1 MSKILIFRQLKT
13 KFGNN
18 CIGFFQTRKLTIY
31 KMTSARKSYTSKF
44 VKKYNTSLLPAEKFR
59 IINLYQRTVL
69 LKIIYN
75 FRIEI
80 SFMEKYKFL
89 ISKKL
94 HQIYIFNWNNAFLW
108 DCMGKSTCIK
118 KMVAVRNYS
127 TNTIM
132 EKTNRGEWRGEG

>member
-1 MSKILIFRQLKT
+1 
-13 KFGNN
+13 
-18 CIGFFQTRKLTIY
+18 
-31 KMTSARKSYTSKF
+31 MTSARKSYTSKF
-44 VKKYNTSLLPAEKFR
+44 VKKYSTSLLPAEKFR

-94 HQIYIFNWNNAFLW
+94 HSDIYFQL
-108 DCMGKSTCIK
+108 
-118 KMVAVRNYS
+118 
-127 TNTIM
+127 
-132 EKTNRGEWRGEG
+132 E